1 MIQGVSVMTSKKEST
16 PQVDQHYAV
25 VWTLF
30 TAYGKGN
37 ETDRM
42 RIYTMQLK
50 VYEAEVVHEAVTKF
64 MRTKPFLPA
73 LSELFDA
80 CKDIEERNRRLAI
93 FDDEGWQ
100 S

>member
-1 MIQGVSVMTSKKEST
+1 MTSKKESK

-25 VWTLF
+25 VWSLF
-30 TAYGKGN
+30 TAYGKSN

-42 RIYTMQLK
+42 HIYAMQLK
-50 VYEAEVVHEAVTKF
+50 VYESDVVYDAVTKL

-73 LSELFDA
+73 LSEIFDA
-80 CKDIEERNRRLAI
+80 CKDIEERKRRLAI